1 MKKLSKSDMTGQSI
15 DQVDDGCKRRAVID
29 EALYWALRINLQ
41 RMYGHRPK

>member
-15 DQVDDGCKRRAVID
+15 DQIDDNCKKRAVID